1 MKKRN
6 ACIRVVYYCYYHSL
20 SLSSK
25 SGVKE
30 GIACIIM
37 YKDGLLFLGKTH
49 INNSCR
55 ARRPVADNNKNKNND
70 INNSYQD
77 RRPPDQKDMIIHI
90 KQSEKRQYRQKQ

>member
-1 MKKRN
+1 
-6 ACIRVVYYCYYHSL
+6 
-20 SLSSK
+20 
-25 SGVKE
+25 
-30 GIACIIM
+30 M

-55 ARRPVADNNKNKNND
+55 AKRPVADNNKNKNND

-90 KQSEKRQYRQKQ
+90 KQSEKDNIDKYFANTPHVANNCTKRNFVKSVT

>member
-1 MKKRN
+1 MYKGGLLLL
-6 ACIRVVYYCYYHSL
+6 L
-20 SLSSK
+20 SLFIIIII
-25 SGVKE
+25 KE
-30 GIACIIM
+30 WGERRNCVYIIM

-55 ARRPVADNNKNKNND
+55 ARRPLADNNKNKNND

-90 KQSEKRQYRQKQ
+90 KQSEKRQYRQKQL

>member
-1 MKKRN
+1 M
-6 ACIRVVYYCYYHSL
+6 Y
-20 SLSSK
+20 
-25 SGVKE
+25 
-30 GIACIIM
+30 IIM

-90 KQSEKRQYRQKQ
+90 KQSEQRQYRQKQ